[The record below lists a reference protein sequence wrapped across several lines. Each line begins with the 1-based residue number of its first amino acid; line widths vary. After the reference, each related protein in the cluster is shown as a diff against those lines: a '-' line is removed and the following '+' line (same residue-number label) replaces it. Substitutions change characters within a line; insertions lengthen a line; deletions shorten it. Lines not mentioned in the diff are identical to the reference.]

1 MKLGTWLEYH
11 NINIFS
17 PGAIGSCTPY
27 GGYLGFQNGRP
38 CGPVLLNISLSKT
51 DIEMLE
57 APIPTFLGSKNP
69 MVTENVHEYGSAI
82 LKSKMATTE
91 RLFF

>member
-1 MKLGTWLEYH
+1 MFMNTFQPSLNSKW
-11 NINIFS
+11 
-17 PGAIGSCTPY
+17 PTPKAF
-27 GGYLGFQNGRP
+27 FQNGRQ

-51 DIEMLE
+51 DIGMLE
-57 APIPTFLGSKNP
+57 APMLTFLGSKNP

-91 RLFF
+91 SPLSKMSVNVVLFY